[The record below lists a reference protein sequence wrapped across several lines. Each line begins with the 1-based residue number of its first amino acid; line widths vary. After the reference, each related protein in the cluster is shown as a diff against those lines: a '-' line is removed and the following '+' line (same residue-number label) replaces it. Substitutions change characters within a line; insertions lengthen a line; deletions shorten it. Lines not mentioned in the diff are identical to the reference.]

1 MPCNVKHSAQI
12 EGRPYRPAPS
22 AYCSDFSRIR
32 AIVLGADPTAFDK
45 DMNPIF
51 LEKVFGIGG
60 EDKRYFAS
68 ILKNLNAIELG
79 LEGIFVQNLVRD
91 YQENET
97 SNNPAWL
104 ATAALWVPILQM
116 ELDALDPKRRV
127 PVLVTGEII
136 MHALLL
142 GVKPAAAKELYSGK
156 AETPAPETNG
166 LGRQLIPMY
175 RHHRYSLV
183 KNEDYSKK
191 VKTLL
196 PTLNS

>member
-1 MPCNVKHSAQI
+1 
-12 EGRPYRPAPS
+12 
-22 AYCSDFSRIR
+22 
-32 AIVLGADPTAFDK
+32 VLGADPTAFDK
-45 DMNPIF
+45 NGNRIF
-51 LEKVFGIGG
+51 IETVFGIGG

-68 ILKNLNAIELG
+68 ILKNLNAIGLG
-79 LEGIFVQNLVRD
+79 LEDIFVQNLVRD

-97 SNNPAWL
+97 SKNPAWL

-136 MHALLL
+136 MRALLL
-142 GVKPAAAKELYSGK
+142 GVKPATAKDLYSGK
-156 AETPAPETNG
+156 AEIPVQETNG

-175 RHHRYSLV
+175 RHHEYSLV
-183 KNEDYSKK
+183 KHEDYSKK

-196 PTLNS
+196 PTSNS